1 MVLDEFYKLNNGQRI
16 PKIALGTWQT
26 PNDVAATA
34 VATAIDAGYRHIDTA
49 IAYENE
55 AGVGAG
61 LKAALKSTGIHRES
75 IFITTKIPAEVKN
88 YADTV
93 RCIQESMD
101 RLDAYHIDM
110 MLIHAPR
117 PWAEMGVPGGNYYY
131 RENVD
136 VWKALEE
143 AYEAGKIRAIGVSNF
158 DIDDLNNLLAGG
170 RVVPAVNQVRV
181 HIGHVPTELID
192 FCEQAG
198 ILVEAYSP
206 NATGR
211 LLKVPEV
218 CAMAEKCPKSV
229 QWRKSTT
236 FRCRNLQA
244 ALCYSSGFCQSQ
256 NPCTKNASGRMPNSI
271 SKSIRTTW
279 LRFWKLMDCNKKV
292 PL

>member
-1 MVLDEFYKLNNGQRI
+1 MVLEEFYKLNNGQRI

-75 IFITTKIPAEVKN
+75 VFITTKIPAEVKN
-88 YADTV
+88 YDDAV
-93 RCIQESMD
+93 RCIQESMG
-101 RLDAYHIDM
+101 RLDAFHIDM

-117 PWAEMGVPGGNYYY
+117 PWAEMGSTSGNRYFK
-131 RENVD
+131 ENLE
-136 VWKALEE
+136 VWKALEG

-158 DIDDLNNLLAGG
+158 EISDLNNLLAGA
-170 RVVPAVNQVRV
+170 RVIPAVNQIRV
-181 HIGHVPTELID
+181 HVGHVPTELID
-192 FCEQAG
+192 FCEQSG

-218 CAMAEKCPKSV
+218 CAMAEKYHVSVPQLASRFVLQLGLLPLPKSV
-229 QWRKSTT
+229 HEERI
-236 FRCRNLQA
+236 R
-244 ALCYSSGFCQSQ
+244 Q
-256 NPCTKNASGRMPNSI
+256 NAKLDFEINSNDMASLLEIDG
-271 SKSIRTTW
+271 
-279 LRFWKLMDCNKKV
+279 L
-292 PL
+292 

>member
-1 MVLDEFYKLNNGQRI
+1 
-16 PKIALGTWQT
+16 LGTWQT
-26 PNDVAATA
+26 PNDVAVTA

-101 RLDAYHIDM
+101 RLDAFHIDM

-117 PWAEMGVPGGNYYY
+117 PWAEMGVPNGNHYY

-136 VWKALEE
+136 VWNALEE

-158 DIDDLNNLLAGG
+158 EIDDLNNLLAGT
-170 RVVPAVNQVRV
+170 RVVPAVNQIRV
-181 HIGHVPTELID
+181 HIGHVPTDLID

-218 CAMAEKCPKSV
+218 CAMAEKYHVSVPQLASRFVLQLGLLPLPKSV
-229 QWRKSTT
+229 HEERIRQNAKLDFEINS
-236 FRCRNLQA
+236 NDMA
-244 ALCYSSGFCQSQ
+244 ALLELDG
-256 NPCTKNASGRMPNSI
+256 
-271 SKSIRTTW
+271 
-279 LRFWKLMDCNKKV
+279 L
-292 PL
+292 

>member
-1 MVLDEFYKLNNGQRI
+1 MVLEEFYKLNNGQRI

-26 PNDVAATA
+26 PNDVVATA
-34 VATAIDAGYRHIDTA
+34 VATAIEAGYRHIDTA

-55 AGVGAG
+55 AGVGVG
-61 LKAALKSTGIHRES
+61 LKAALQSTGIHRES

-88 YADTV
+88 YDGAV

-101 RLDAYHIDM
+101 RLDAFHIDM

-117 PWAEMGVPGGNYYY
+117 PWAEMGSTSGNRYFK
-131 RENVD
+131 ENIE

-158 DIDDLNNLLAGG
+158 EIDDLNNIMAGG
-170 RVVPAVNQVRV
+170 RVIPAVNQIRV

-192 FCEQAG
+192 FCEQNG

-218 CAMAEKCPKSV
+218 CAMAEKYHVSVPQLASRFVLQLGLLPLPKSV
-229 QWRKSTT
+229 HEDRI
-236 FRCRNLQA
+236 R
-244 ALCYSSGFCQSQ
+244 Q
-256 NPCTKNASGRMPNSI
+256 NAKLDFEINSNDMASLLELDG
-271 SKSIRTTW
+271 
-279 LRFWKLMDCNKKV
+279 L
-292 PL
+292 

>member
-1 MVLDEFYKLNNGQRI
+1 MVLEEFYKLNNGQRI

-34 VATAIDAGYRHIDTA
+34 VSVAIEAGYRHIDTA

-55 AGVGAG
+55 TGVGAG
-61 LKAALKSTGIHRES
+61 LKAALQSTGIHRES
-75 IFITTKIPAEVKN
+75 IFVTTKIPAEVKN
-88 YADTV
+88 YDDAV

-101 RLDAYHIDM
+101 RLDAFHIDM

-117 PWAEMGVPGGNYYY
+117 PWAEMDSTSGNRYFK
-131 RENVD
+131 ENIE

-158 DIDDLNNLLAGG
+158 EIDDLNNIMAGG
-170 RVVPAVNQVRV
+170 RVIPAVNQIRV

-192 FCEQAG
+192 FCEQNG

-218 CAMAEKCPKSV
+218 CAMAEKYHVSVPQLASRFVLQLGLLPLPKSV
-229 QWRKSTT
+229 HEDRI
-236 FRCRNLQA
+236 R
-244 ALCYSSGFCQSQ
+244 Q
-256 NPCTKNASGRMPNSI
+256 NAKLDFEVNSNDMA
-271 SKSIRTTW
+271 
-279 LRFWKLMDCNKKV
+279 KL
-292 PL
+292 LELEGL

>member
-1 MVLDEFYKLNNGQRI
+1 MILDEFYKLNNGQRI

-26 PNDVAATA
+26 PNDVVATA
-34 VATAIDAGYRHIDTA
+34 VTAAIEAGYRHIDTA

-75 IFITTKIPAEVKN
+75 VFITTKIPAEVKN
-88 YADTV
+88 YDDAV

-117 PWAEMGVPGGNYYY
+117 PWNEMDSTLGNRYYK
-131 RENVD
+131 ENLE

-143 AYEAGKIRAIGVSNF
+143 AYEAGKIGVSNF
-158 DIDDLNNLLAGG
+158 EISDLNNLLAGA
-170 RVVPAVNQVRV
+170 RVIPAVNQIRV
-181 HIGHVPTELID
+181 HIGHVPKDLID
-192 FCEQAG
+192 FCEQSG

-211 LLKVPEV
+211 LLKVPKI
-218 CAMAEKCPKSV
+218 CAIAEKYHVSVPQLASRFVLQLGLLPLPKSV
-229 QWRKSTT
+229 HEERI
-236 FRCRNLQA
+236 R
-244 ALCYSSGFCQSQ
+244 Q
-256 NPCTKNASGRMPNSI
+256 NAQLDFEINSNDMA
-271 SKSIRTTW
+271 
-279 LRFWKLMDCNKKV
+279 KLLKLDG
-292 PL
+292 L

>member
-1 MVLDEFYKLNNGQRI
+1 MVLEEFYKLNNGQRI

-34 VATAIDAGYRHIDTA
+34 VAAAIDAGYRHIDTA

-55 AGVGAG
+55 AGVGEG
-61 LKAALKSTGIHRES
+61 LKAALKATGIHRES
-75 IFITTKIPAEVKN
+75 VFITTKIPAEVKN
-88 YADTV
+88 YADAV

-101 RLDAYHIDM
+101 RLDAFHIDM

-117 PWAEMGVPGGNYYY
+117 PWSEMSSTAGNRYFN
-131 RENVD
+131 ENIE

-158 DIDDLNNLLAGG
+158 EIEDLNNIMAGG
-170 RVVPAVNQVRV
+170 RVMPAVNQIRV

-192 FCEQAG
+192 FCEQNG

-211 LLKVPEV
+211 LLKEPKV
-218 CAMAEKCPKSV
+218 CAMAERYNVSVPQLASRFVLQLGLLPLPKSV
-229 QWRKSTT
+229 HEDRIRQNAMLDFEINSTDMAT
-236 FRCRNLQA
+236 L
-244 ALCYSSGFCQSQ
+244 LDIDG
-256 NPCTKNASGRMPNSI
+256 
-271 SKSIRTTW
+271 
-279 LRFWKLMDCNKKV
+279 L
-292 PL
+292 

>member
-1 MVLDEFYKLNNGQRI
+1 MVLEEFYKLNNGQRI

-34 VATAIDAGYRHIDTA
+34 VSVAIEAGYRHIDTA

-55 AGVGAG
+55 TGVGAG
-61 LKAALKSTGIHRES
+61 LKAALQSTGIHRES
-75 IFITTKIPAEVKN
+75 IFVTTKIPAEVKN
-88 YADTV
+88 YDDAV

-101 RLDAYHIDM
+101 RLDAFHIDM

-117 PWAEMGVPGGNYYY
+117 PWAEMDSTSGNRYFK
-131 RENVD
+131 ENIE

-158 DIDDLNNLLAGG
+158 EIDDLNNIMAGG
-170 RVVPAVNQVRV
+170 RVIPAVNQIRV

-192 FCEQAG
+192 FCEQNG

-218 CAMAEKCPKSV
+218 CAMAEKYHVSVPQLASRFVLQLGLLPLPKSV
-229 QWRKSTT
+229 HEDRI
-236 FRCRNLQA
+236 R
-244 ALCYSSGFCQSQ
+244 Q
-256 NPCTKNASGRMPNSI
+256 NAKLDFEINSNDMA
-271 SKSIRTTW
+271 
-279 LRFWKLMDCNKKV
+279 KL
-292 PL
+292 LELEGL

>member
-1 MVLDEFYKLNNGQRI
+1 MILEEFYKLNNGQRI

-26 PNDVAATA
+26 PNDVAATV
-34 VATAIDAGYRHIDTA
+34 VASAIDAGYRHIDTA

-61 LKAALKSTGIHRES
+61 LKTALKSTGIHRES
-75 IFITTKIPAEVKN
+75 VFITTKIPAEVKN
-88 YADTV
+88 YDDAV

-101 RLDAYHIDM
+101 RLDAFHIDM

-117 PWAEMGVPGGNYYY
+117 PWAEMGSISGNRYFK
-131 RENVD
+131 ENLE

-158 DIDDLNNLLAGG
+158 EIDDLNNLLAGAC
-170 RVVPAVNQVRV
+170 VIPAVNQIRV

-218 CAMAEKCPKSV
+218 CAMAEKYHVTVPQLASRFVLQLGLLPLPKSV
-229 QWRKSTT
+229 HEERI
-236 FRCRNLQA
+236 RE
-244 ALCYSSGFCQSQ
+244 
-256 NPCTKNASGRMPNSI
+256 NAKLDFEINSNDMASLLEI
-271 SKSIRTTW
+271 EG
-279 LRFWKLMDCNKKV
+279 L
-292 PL
+292 

>member
-1 MVLDEFYKLNNGQRI
+1 MVLEEFYKLNNGQRI

-26 PNDVAATA
+26 PNDVAATV
-34 VATAIDAGYRHIDTA
+34 VASAIDAGYRHIDTA

-61 LKAALKSTGIHRES
+61 LKTALKSTGIHRES
-75 IFITTKIPAEVKN
+75 VFITTKIPAEVKN
-88 YADTV
+88 YDDAV

-101 RLDAYHIDM
+101 RLDAFHIDM

-117 PWAEMGVPGGNYYY
+117 PWAKMGSISGNRYFK
-131 RENVD
+131 ENIE

-158 DIDDLNNLLAGG
+158 EIDDLNNLLAGA
-170 RVVPAVNQVRV
+170 RVIPAVNQIRV
-181 HIGHVPTELID
+181 HIGYVPTELID

-218 CAMAEKCPKSV
+218 CAMAEKYHVTVPQLASRFVLQLGLLPLPKSV
-229 QWRKSTT
+229 HEERI
-236 FRCRNLQA
+236 RE
-244 ALCYSSGFCQSQ
+244 
-256 NPCTKNASGRMPNSI
+256 NAKLDFEINSNDMASLLEI
-271 SKSIRTTW
+271 EG
-279 LRFWKLMDCNKKV
+279 L
-292 PL
+292 

>member
-1 MVLDEFYKLNNGQRI
+1 MILDEFYKLNNGQRI

-26 PNDVAATA
+26 PNDIVATA
-34 VATAIDAGYRHIDTA
+34 VTAAIEAGYRHIDTA

-75 IFITTKIPAEVKN
+75 VFITTKIPAEVKN
-88 YADTV
+88 YDDAV

-117 PWAEMGVPGGNYYY
+117 PWNEMDSTLGNRYYK
-131 RENVD
+131 ENLE

-158 DIDDLNNLLAGG
+158 EISDLNNLLAGA
-170 RVVPAVNQVRV
+170 RVVPAVNQIRV
-181 HIGHVPTELID
+181 HIGHVPKDLID
-192 FCEQAG
+192 FCEQSG

-211 LLKVPEV
+211 LLKVPKI
-218 CAMAEKCPKSV
+218 CAIAEKYHVSVPQLASRFVLQLGLLPLPKSV
-229 QWRKSTT
+229 HEERI
-236 FRCRNLQA
+236 R
-244 ALCYSSGFCQSQ
+244 Q
-256 NPCTKNASGRMPNSI
+256 NAQLDFEINSNDMA
-271 SKSIRTTW
+271 
-279 LRFWKLMDCNKKV
+279 KLLKLDG
-292 PL
+292 L

>member
-34 VATAIDAGYRHIDTA
+34 VATAIEAGYRHIDTA
-49 IAYENE
+49 IAYDNE
-55 AGVGAG
+55 SGVGKG
-61 LKAALKSTGIHRES
+61 LKNALKSTGIHRES

-88 YADTV
+88 YADAV

-101 RLDAYHIDM
+101 RLDAFHIDM

-117 PWAEMGVPGGNYYY
+117 PWAEMGSATGNRYFK
-131 RENVD
+131 ENAE

-158 DIDDLNNLLAGG
+158 AVDDLNNILATG
-170 RVVPAVNQVRV
+170 RVIPAVNQIRV
-181 HIGHVPTELID
+181 HIGHVPTDLID
-192 FCEQAG
+192 FCEQTG

-211 LLKVPEV
+211 LLKVPEIS
-218 CAMAEKCPKSV
+218 AMAEKYRVSVPQLACRFVLQLGLLPLPKSV
-229 QWRKSTT
+229 HEERIRQN
-236 FRCRNLQA
+236 FQLDFEI
-244 ALCYSSGFCQSQ
+244 SSSDM
-256 NPCTKNASGRMPNSI
+256 A
-271 SKSIRTTW
+271 
-279 LRFWKLMDCNKKV
+279 KL
-292 PL
+292 LELEGL